1 MMLRTTTMALVLMAS
16 IGSIAMA
23 QDETVTEV
31 TDRLALPAD
40 GSPLDLEPMLGPTR
54 TAVLQGTFS
63 NAHDGSEIDPFARR
77 SESAR
82 FQADGPFVLVPP
94 ETEVL
99 EEDLAG
105 HRYVLRFPEGA
116 RATIAF
122 AIGRLAGQ
130 QLQTRTEAANL
141 LTGRIEVLVHG
152 VPLAPVVAVDPV
164 PADIVAPVPEES
176 NGWLW
181 GLLGLIPIGGGLLLW
196 RSRRDEWK
204 EWLARAA
211 AAVKNIEREGARLGP
226 AFDDAV
232 AASRDLHER
241 AVKMRQHAV
250 EVAAAR
256 ARITGSSGEAAAKK
270 EQLAAQLKSLE
281 VNMEALVGRL
291 EGVAAQMSAQVA
303 DQTKVDDLDSTLAAV
318 GRELDI
324 ALAADREATR
334 QPAS

>member
-1 MMLRTTTMALVLMAS
+1 MMKRSVFFFAAMLSLSAS
-16 IGSIAMA
+16 A
-23 QDETVTEV
+23 QEAEVTEV

-40 GSPLDLEPMLGPTR
+40 GSPLDLDPLLGPSR
-54 TAVLQGTFS
+54 TIVLEGTFS
-63 NAHDGSEIDPFARR
+63 NGHDGSEIDPFARR
-77 SESAR
+77 GESAR

-99 EEDLAG
+99 EEDLEG
-105 HRYVLRFPEGA
+105 HRYVLRFPEGS

-122 AIGRLAGQ
+122 AIARLAAQ

-152 VPLAPVVAVDPV
+152 APPAPVVDTEPV
-164 PADIVAPVPEES
+164 ASDIAPTPPEES
-176 NGWLW
+176 TSWLW
-181 GLLGLIPIGGGLLLW
+181 GLLGLLPIGGGLLFW

-232 AASRDLHER
+232 VASRDLHER
-241 AVKMRQHAV
+241 AVKMRQHAAEV
-250 EVAAAR
+250 VAAR
-256 ARITGSSGEAAAKK
+256 GRITGNSGEASAKK
-270 EQLAAQLKSLE
+270 EQLSAELKSLE

-291 EGVAAQMSAQVA
+291 EGVAAQLSAQVA
-303 DQTKVDDLDSTLAAV
+303 GQSKVTDLDSTLAAV

-324 ALAADREATR
+324 AIAADREAV
-334 QPAS
+334 AE

>member
-1 MMLRTTTMALVLMAS
+1 MMNRVAALLCALL
-16 IGSIAMA
+16 AFPAFA
-23 QDETVTEV
+23 QVTEV

-40 GSPLDLEPMLGPTR
+40 GSPLDLEALLGPSR
-54 TAVLQGTFS
+54 TVVLQGTFS
-63 NAHDGSEIDPFARR
+63 NGHDGSEIDPFARR
-77 SESAR
+77 GESAR

-99 EEDLAG
+99 EEDLEG
-105 HRYVLRFPEGA
+105 HRYVLRFPEGT
-116 RATIAF
+116 RATMAF
-122 AIGRLAGQ
+122 AIGRLAAQ
-130 QLQTRTEAANL
+130 QLQTRSEAAAL

-152 VPLAPVVAVDPV
+152 APPAPVVDEPQ
-164 PADIVAPVPEES
+164 PADIVAPVPDETS

-181 GLLGLIPIGGGLLLW
+181 GLLGLIPIGGGLLFW

-241 AVKMRQHAV
+241 AVKMRQHAADV
-250 EVAAAR
+250 VAAR
-256 ARITGSSGEAAAKK
+256 GRIAGSSGQAAAKK
-270 EQLAAQLKSLE
+270 EQLAAELKSLE

-303 DQTKVDDLDSTLAAV
+303 DQTKVKDLDSTLAAV

-324 ALAADREATR
+324 AIAADREA
-334 QPAS
+334 AS